1 MEHLRRRASRLIVVH
16 THLGARCGEFIVE
29 TFLFGIFVVVGHVS
43 LSHVPLAK
51 LTSVYRWRIAYVRPV
66 PA

>member
-1 MEHLRRRASRLIVVH
+1 
-16 THLGARCGEFIVE
+16 VE
-29 TFLFGIFVVVGHVS
+29 TLLFGIFVVVGHVS